1 MSVRGTRAYR
11 SLSEFPQGVTARAAA
26 RESAPDLNS
35 GMQGDA
41 RAQPQPV
48 GTPSTLRTAR
58 ASCALCACLDHR
70 SHDAIRSAQAS
81 AAVGF
86 PSRYTGGATFRV
98 THPLASGA
106 GLAAAF
112 VGLAF
117 AAALTQV
124 VAFLEVD
131 AKKIAHGAYHDHAS
145 GRRIAIVHF
154 AQASRAAA
162 PTGNPGAA
170 LHPIITCVKSGLH
183 SGFEEN
189 LASLGL
195 HEGTDYVFF
204 N

>member
-1 MSVRGTRAYR
+1 MTRFGADIGRSCWVSIAAQGRGGLPCHSPARIGRGPCCCVRRA
-11 SLSEFPQGVTARAAA
+11 GVYC
-26 RESAPDLNS
+26 
-35 GMQGDA
+35 G
-41 RAQPQPV
+41 
-48 GTPSTLRTAR
+48 
-58 ASCALCACLDHR
+58 
-70 SHDAIRSAQAS
+70 
-81 AAVGF
+81 
-86 PSRYTGGATFRV
+86 
-98 THPLASGA
+98 
-106 GLAAAF
+106 
-112 VGLAF
+112 
-117 AAALTQV
+117 TQV

-162 PTGNPGAA
+162 PTGKPGAA